1 MWFSANVQAKNDEA
15 IAVDA
20 VVEGVVD
27 VDGVVEAEGAGGAPG
42 VGLDGVMAFRVS
54 LATLETLPLPNL
66 V

>member
-1 MWFSANVQAKNDEA
+1 M
-15 IAVDA
+15 DA
-20 VVEGVVD
+20 VVDGVVD